1 MRTPSRSDSLGTLSL
16 VFPFMI
22 ISSMAVVRGS
32 MKVKDILYLNENT
45 NRKCEIT
52 GSFTT
57 NAM

>member
-1 MRTPSRSDSLGTLSL
+1 
-16 VFPFMI
+16 MI

-45 NRKCEIT
+45 NKKCEIT